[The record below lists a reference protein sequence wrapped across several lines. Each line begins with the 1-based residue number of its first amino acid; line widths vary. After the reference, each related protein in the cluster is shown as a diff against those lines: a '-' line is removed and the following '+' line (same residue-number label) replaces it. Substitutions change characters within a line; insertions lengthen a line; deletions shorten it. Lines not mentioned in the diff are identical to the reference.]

1 MGIWFMA
8 SIKHGGKVNNKD
20 LTASIKDLI
29 FDFLLHNILSLREKT
44 LDIWNMKL
52 LFILKLK
59 FDNLIEKVLKTTG
72 R

>member
-1 MGIWFMA
+1 MA
-8 SIKHGGKVNNKD
+8 NIKHGGKVNNKD
-20 LTASIKDLI
+20 LMASIKDLI

-44 LDIWNMKL
+44 LDISNMNL

-59 FDNLIEKVLKTTG
+59 LDNLIEKFSKTTG